1 VLRHGLMVVLFA
13 LLPLM
18 LSTHLSGATD
28 HVCTH
33 DHGAL
38 VMQAADVS
46 DVPDPFHATGCC
58 TLSFGLFATAAQAA
72 FSSVYRPLFMLVASE
87 PCGFLNFRTK
97 HFRPPR
103 TA

>member
-1 VLRHGLMVVLFA
+1 MVVLFA

-28 HVCTH
+28 HVGTH

-38 VMQAADVS
+38 VTQAPEVS
-46 DVPDPFHATGCC
+46 DVADPIHATGCC
-58 TLSFGLFATAAQAA
+58 TLSCGLSANAVQAA
-72 FSSVYRPLFMLVASE
+72 FSPFYRPLFMLVASE
-87 PCGFLNFRTK
+87 PGGFLNFRTK